1 MQVNGKQTLRIPLK
15 TGDVTIELD
24 QRQGTNEF
32 FLGTRASYS
41 KLEDTLK
48 KWGRENVAL
57 NEKQYPAWLAKKKA
71 TSPMPSPPQSPRGNL
86 AMGIQDDS
94 CGRLG
99 HPVTG
104 ELTTKGLD
112 HNIWDV
118 AGKNCIFTGDS
129 R

>member
-1 MQVNGKQTLRIPLK
+1 MQVNVKQTLRIPLK
-15 TGDVTIELD
+15 SGDITIELD

-32 FLGTRASYS
+32 FLGTRASYQ

-71 TSPMPSPPQSPRGNL
+71 NSPIPSPPQSPIGNL
-86 AMGIQDDS
+86 SMGLQDESFGRHGNAMS
-94 CGRLG
+94 
-99 HPVTG
+99 G